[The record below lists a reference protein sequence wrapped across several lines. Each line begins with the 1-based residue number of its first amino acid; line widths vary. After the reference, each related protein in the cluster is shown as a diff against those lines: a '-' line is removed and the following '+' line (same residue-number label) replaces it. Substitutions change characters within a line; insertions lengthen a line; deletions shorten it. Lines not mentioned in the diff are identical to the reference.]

1 MLESKQYSLGPFV
14 IRINW
19 IVAAFLGFAIL
30 GLGRLGLWQ
39 LDRAAEKVAAQQLM
53 EAESKVSA
61 QPVQDIPRGHLN
73 RANPELQNRHVALE
87 GEYLND
93 RTILLLAEFHETQI
107 GYGVVTPFRLSATD
121 QIVLVNRGWTS
132 AVNRPGQSIRI
143 APVDGPLQLTAQIY
157 VPPADAKIIASDIDA
172 TSWPI
177 FMRDL
182 EFDVISQLLGEEV
195 FPFELR
201 LTADQPS
208 GLIRNWPAV
217 SADVNQNLSYAL
229 QWFSIALI
237 VIFASLF
244 ASSNLWALLRG
255 PERGS

>member
-1 MLESKQYSLGPFV
+1 M
-14 IRINW
+14 
-19 IVAAFLGFAIL
+19 
-30 GLGRLGLWQ
+30 
-39 LDRAAEKVAAQQLM
+39 
-53 EAESKVSA
+53 
-61 QPVQDIPRGHLN
+61 
-73 RANPELQNRHVALE
+73 
-87 GEYLND
+87 
-93 RTILLLAEFHETQI
+93 
-107 GYGVVTPFRLSATD
+107 
-121 QIVLVNRGWTS
+121 
-132 AVNRPGQSIRI
+132 
-143 APVDGPLQLTAQIY
+143 QLTAQIY

-208 GLIRNWPAV
+208 VLIRNWPAV